1 MASRFEI
8 LIVDDV
14 SENIK
19 VAINILKQDGYNF
32 SYALNGASALEIL
45 EQKKF
50 DLILLDVM
58 MPGMDGFSLCQRIK
72 KLKKAQTIP
81 IIFVTAKTD
90 IESISKGFHLGAVD
104 YVTKPF
110 HPLELKARVATHL
123 ELYKFQKEL
132 LNKNKF
138 LGEKVLQEKQHR
150 LTDLELAQKELVA
163 ILSDIMAFD
172 SAETYCHVQRVAEI
186 SKQLAILE
194 GNISQNDI
202 NLLYLAAPLHDV
214 GKILIDNKILHKPD
228 KLTDDEFAQMREH
241 PRFGLKILNRSE
253 KRLIKVAKVIAYQH
267 HENWDGSGYPKGL
280 KGEDIHI
287 FGRIVAIADVLDALT
302 HTRSYKKGWDFDE
315 AIRFIIEQKGKKF
328 DPRLVAIFEEHVEV
342 FKEILEKDE
351 CRDAG

>member
-1 MASRFEI
+1 MAQKFEI

-19 VAINILKQDGYNF
+19 VAINILKQEGYNF
-32 SYALNGASALEIL
+32 SYALNGVSALEIL
-45 EQKKF
+45 EQKNF

-58 MPGMDGFSLCQRIK
+58 MPGMDGFTLCKRIK
-72 KLKKAQTIP
+72 QSKRTRAIP

-90 IESISKGFHLGAVD
+90 IESVSQGFTLGAVD

-138 LGEKVLQEKQHR
+138 LGEKVLEEKQHR
-150 LTDLELAQKELVA
+150 LTELELAQKELVA
-163 ILSDIMAFD
+163 ILSDIMAYD

-194 GNISQNDI
+194 GNISQKDI
-202 NLLYLAAPLHDV
+202 NLLYVAAPLHDI
-214 GKILIDNKILHKPD
+214 GKILVDNSILHKPD
-228 KLTDDEFAQMREH
+228 KLTDEEFKKMKEH
-241 PRFGLKILNRSE
+241 PKYGLKILNRSE

-280 KGEDIHI
+280 KGEEIHI

-302 HTRSYKKGWDFDE
+302 HTRSYKKGWNFDE
-315 AIRFIIEQKGKKF
+315 AIRFIIDQKGKKF
-328 DPRLVAIFEEHVEV
+328 DPRLVNIFEENLEV
-342 FKEILEKDE
+342 FKEILE
-351 CRDAG
+351 RDDCGNV